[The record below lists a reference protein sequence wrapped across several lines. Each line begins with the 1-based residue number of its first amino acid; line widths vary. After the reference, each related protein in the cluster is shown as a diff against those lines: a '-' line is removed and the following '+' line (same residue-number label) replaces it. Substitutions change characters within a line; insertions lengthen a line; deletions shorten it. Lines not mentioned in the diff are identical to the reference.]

1 MTRILL
7 VDDHPVVRQGIKQVL
22 SGAFHPAL
30 VGEAANAE
38 EGMSEV
44 RSTDWDV
51 MVLDLSLPGASG
63 MDLLKDLRR
72 ERPALPVLVLS
83 MHPPD
88 QFARRAMNAGA
99 SGYLTKDSAPT
110 ELVKA
115 VGEVIAGRR
124 YLNPAVIEELVLHQQ
139 PELSQRPHEVL
150 SDREYQ
156 VLRMIASGLTVSQIS
171 TRLTLSVKTISTYR
185 ARVLEKMGMKTTAEL
200 MHYGIQHGGTASARS
215 DSEPEP
221 NLEPDLDRQLHL
233 ARRRSLRE
241 LAEGR
246 QGRCRIRASAEDV
259 VHRRVVRS
267 IEEVEDLEDPVE
279 AHATHRESPR
289 QPQIDGRLR
298 R

>member
-1 MTRILL
+1 MGPRDATAMPGAGAPGSRMTRILL

-30 VGEAANAE
+30 VGEAASAE
-38 EGMSEV
+38 EGLSEA
-44 RSTDWDV
+44 RSTEWDV
-51 MVLDLSLPGASG
+51 IVLDLTLPGASG

-72 ERPALPVLVLS
+72 ERPTLPVLVLS
-83 MHPPD
+83 MHPAD

-124 YLNPAVIEELVLHQQ
+124 YLNAAVIEELVLHQQ
-139 PELSQRPHEVL
+139 SELSQRPHEVL

-171 TRLTLSVKTISTYR
+171 ARLTLSVKTISTYR

-200 MHYGIQHGGTASARS
+200 MHYGIQ
-215 DSEPEP
+215 
-221 NLEPDLDRQLHL
+221 
-233 ARRRSLRE
+233 
-241 LAEGR
+241 
-246 QGRCRIRASAEDV
+246 QGLMD
-259 VHRRVVRS
+259 
-267 IEEVEDLEDPVE
+267 
-279 AHATHRESPR
+279 
-289 QPQIDGRLR
+289 
-298 R
+298 